1 MSLNPE
7 ASLLLSHSVG
17 FRSPRANVK
26 ASEEIS
32 IESWLRLSD
41 VSFWLVDRV
50 RGQVCI
56 VSLALSRQLSSM
68 SSLNCLRR
76 DVSVGK
82 TRNASA
88 ALCPSLKYEACV
100 QHLGRPCGVSVWL
113 SVRVVSQK
121 NGWMG
126 SVKWSSNEGHPA
138 SFFSEWWLLSFP
150 WCPVGGCSAWC
161 HRLHSHWGRWRCR
174 AWRAGGAPARTRG
187 WAWTGTCS
195 RSRARCRWITTPTR
209 SAARRCEWGP
219 RGTRCS
225 PRADSHWSRRY

>member
-56 VSLALSRQLSSM
+56 VSLALSHQLSSM

-88 ALCPSLKYEACV
+88 ALCPSLKYEACKRKE
-100 QHLGRPCGVSVWL
+100 QNSFSKLYVWIAATL
-113 SVRVVSQK
+113 CVLKGTKDATFVV
-121 NGWMG
+121 
-126 SVKWSSNEGHPA
+126 
-138 SFFSEWWLLSFP
+138 
-150 WCPVGGCSAWC
+150 
-161 HRLHSHWGRWRCR
+161 
-174 AWRAGGAPARTRG
+174 
-187 WAWTGTCS
+187 WT
-195 RSRARCRWITTPTR
+195 
-209 SAARRCEWGP
+209 
-219 RGTRCS
+219 
-225 PRADSHWSRRY
+225 